1 MIWENRKKKGFIDN
15 SWTKKEER
23 LTNDLLEVEE

>member
-1 MIWENRKKKGFIDN
+1 MIWENRKQKGFIDH
-15 SWTKKEER
+15 SWTWKEER